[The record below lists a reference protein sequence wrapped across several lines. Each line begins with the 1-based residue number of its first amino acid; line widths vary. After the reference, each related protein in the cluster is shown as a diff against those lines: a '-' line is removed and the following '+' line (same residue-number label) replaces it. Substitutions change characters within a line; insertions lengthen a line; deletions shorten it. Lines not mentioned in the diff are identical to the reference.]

1 MRIYI
6 FRSDTIKD
14 LQAFAGDPA
23 GSKLPDR
30 HGPWTVTGVI
40 TPDRAPP
47 HNLARA
53 TIEAAIAAAGFQL
66 WRLSKAADAEA
77 DVA

>member
-6 FRSDTIKD
+6 FKSEARND
-14 LQAFAGDPA
+14 LRAFAGDPA

-30 HGPWTVTGVI
+30 FRPWHAIGVVA
-40 TPDRAPP
+40 PDKDPP

-53 TIEAAIAAAGFQL
+53 EIENAVNDHGFQL
-66 WRLSKAADAEA
+66 WRMKPARDR
-77 DVA
+77 V